1 MQRLAFAVIAAV
13 ACGQTFTLSA
23 VEKDARILH
32 AIAAVESGNDHKAV
46 GDGGSSLGAWQMQ
59 AAAWAEANAD
69 RRLAGKPEHRRSA
82 WADPFVQHEM
92 AASFL
97 RVIRRRFA
105 AVGKPDPTPSRS
117 PSSGTEAGP
126 PPSARASGR
135 PTTPAASAPFTACKE
150 VDTLNNLSP
159 CL

>member
-105 AVGKPDPTPSRS
+105 AVGKPDPTPEQIAVVWNRGWSAAKRTGFRS
-117 PSSGTEAGP
+117 SDYARRVGTIYRLQG
-126 PPSARASGR
+126 S
-135 PTTPAASAPFTACKE
+135 
-150 VDTLNNLSP
+150 
-159 CL
+159 